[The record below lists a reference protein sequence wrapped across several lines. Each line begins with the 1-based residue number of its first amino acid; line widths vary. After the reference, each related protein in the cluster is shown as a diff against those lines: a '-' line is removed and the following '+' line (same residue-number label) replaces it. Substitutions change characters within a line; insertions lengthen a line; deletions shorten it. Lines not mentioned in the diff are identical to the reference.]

1 MSNLKISTIMKTTK
15 SFLTLALVLFAV
27 ASFAQQPELQF
38 YRPWNK
44 DGINIFEPAKKT
56 EQPKYD
62 GFKLRVGGAFTQYY
76 QRMHHE
82 NNPNGKNYLY
92 GTIASEN
99 ETNSADLNG
108 FSLAMANLNF
118 DFQIEDGIRVCLENY
133 MSARH
138 HNEFWVKGGYI
149 QIDKI
154 PMLGNPDWYAKNL
167 RVKIGHFQP
176 NYGDQ
181 QFRRTDG
188 GNAIYNAFGEN
199 FILDAFATE
208 IGGEVSAFP
217 VDGLVLVAGM
227 TTGLI
232 SGNIENYPEKPIGT
246 NLEPTKRN
254 PSIYLKAAFDKQVN
268 DDLRLRLSV
277 SNYQNSSIVRN
288 TLYAGDRTGSHYFMV
303 MEPNTSGV
311 TATTNF
317 TSGRFNPGLT
327 NRVNAVMINPFVKFK
342 GLELFGA
349 YEVAKGGTYTEAD
362 DRTWKQFVAEG
373 VFRFL
378 PNEQAYIGARYNT
391 TTGRPSGAA
400 YTADV
405 TIERTSL
412 VAGWFPTRNLL
423 LKGELVNQK
432 YVDFPTSV
440 IFNEG
445 KFNGLLVEAVIGF

>member
-1 MSNLKISTIMKTTK
+1 MKTTK
-15 SFLTLALVLFAV
+15 NFLTLALVLFAV

-44 DGINIFEPAKKT
+44 DGINVFEPAKKT
-56 EQPKYD
+56 EQPEYD
-62 GFKLRVGGAFTQYY
+62 GFKLRIGGAFTQYY
-76 QRMHHE
+76 QRMYHE

-99 ETNSADLNG
+99 ETKSADLNG

-149 QIDKI
+149 QIDKL
-154 PMLGNPDWYAKNL
+154 PMLGNPDWYAKNF

-188 GNAIYNAFGEN
+188 GNAIYNPFGEN
-199 FILDAFATE
+199 FILDAFTTE

-217 VDGLVLVAGM
+217 VDGLALIAGM
-227 TTGLI
+227 TSGLI
-232 SGNIENYPEKPIGT
+232 SGNIENYPEKPIGS

-254 PSIYLKAAFDKQVN
+254 PSIYLKAAYDKQVN
-268 DDLRLRLSV
+268 DDLRVRLSA
-277 SNYQNSSIVRN
+277 STYQNSSIVRN

-303 MEPNTSGV
+303 MEPNTTGV

-327 NRVNAVMINPFVKFK
+327 NRVSAVMINPFVKFK

-349 YEVAKGGTYTEAD
+349 YEIAQGGTYTEAN
-362 DRTWKQFVAEG
+362 DRKWTQFVAEG

-391 TTGRPSGAA
+391 TTGRPSGTA

-423 LKGELVNQK
+423 LKGELVSQK
-432 YVDFPTSV
+432 YIDFPTSV

-445 KFNGLLVEAVIGF
+445 KFNGLLIEAVIGF